1 VFDDNMPQIAV
12 KSAAV
17 LSNNSIEYKIGSC
30 IMQKSNHEIIRSVS
44 SAAVQSSSVIDASCV
59 SHLSSIPLPSLAS
72 RSISDNAMSAANRS
86 QYLAHCEPLTVRTIR
101 ITGYHYDADSGR
113 SHSFARE
120 LSFSQKDFLVL
131 AEREQLGIKI
141 TSGGSGASVFSL
153 SGEQS
158 QPVLRKIMPNHGRD
172 SKMPQEKTQ
181 DAEAKAG
188 AILLGFENSKIHGH
202 NTVLGQILLEKKQII
217 TDFVRETRPAILS
230 RFILTERPQPLS
242 EEGYSKVIR
251 VGVGYD
257 QSLVT
262 DSEGKPAKPFSS
274 VIENENQPL
283 SEHQLDILVQTQ
295 LRLTEKLYIAQEQIY
310 LSDPLSVE
318 EGTDEFQKSYWS
330 RLSSRVLEPLEE
342 GQFEAVSLNLGQDNS
357 QNNFQDSALNLQSLL
372 RQPEI
377 IINGQSYLN
386 PLHLLLAHQDL
397 QKVSRLGFLLH
408 GDLQQSNAIYI
419 KESESESESEARL
432 ICIDNRP
439 PDIKDALF
447 DLIKILWGPAF
458 LPVLDDRMDLN
469 CMGDAGWRYH
479 PQADFLEGKKTFE
492 RFNDCFTL
500 KLLQSEVMKPV
511 LEKNG
516 DWQSHVD
523 YCTALQ
529 FMCDLGFI
537 IPELKNAQ
545 ANGDAARVTRLSKR
559 IIANFIEAAQITA
572 HWSRYTQRP

>member
-1 VFDDNMPQIAV
+1 
-12 KSAAV
+12 
-17 LSNNSIEYKIGSC
+17 
-30 IMQKSNHEIIRSVS
+30 MQTSHHEIIRSVS
-44 SAAVQSSSVIDASCV
+44 SPEVLPSSVIDASCV
-59 SHLSSIPLPSLAS
+59 SHLSSISLPSLVS

-86 QYLAHCEPLTVRTIR
+86 QYLARCEPLTVRTINM
-101 ITGYHYDADSGR
+101 TGYHYDSDSGR
-113 SHSFARE
+113 SHSFVRE

-131 AEREQLGIKI
+131 AEGEQLGIKI

-153 SGEQS
+153 SDEQS
-158 QPVLRKIMPNHGRD
+158 QPILRKIMPNHGQD
-172 SKMPQEKTQ
+172 SKMLQEKTQ

-202 NTVLGQILLEKKQII
+202 NAVLGQILLEKKQII
-217 TDFVRETRPAILS
+217 ADFVRETRPVILS
-230 RFILTERPQPLS
+230 RFILTERPQSLS

-262 DSEGKPAKPFSS
+262 DSEGNPAKPFSS
-274 VIENENQPL
+274 IIENDNQPL
-283 SEHQLDILVQTQ
+283 SEYQLDVLVQTQ
-295 LRLTEKLYIAQEQIY
+295 LHLTEKLHVAQEKIY
-310 LSDPLSVE
+310 LSEPLSVE
-318 EGTDEFQKSYWS
+318 EGVDEFQKNYWS
-330 RLSSRVLEPLEE
+330 RLSNRVLEPLKDGKFEE
-342 GQFEAVSLNLGQDNS
+342 VNLDLSREGS
-357 QNNFQDSALNLQSLL
+357 QNNSPESTINLQSLL
-372 RQPEI
+372 NQSEI
-377 IINGQSYLN
+377 VVNGQSYLN
-386 PLHLLLAHQDL
+386 PLHLLIAHQDL
-397 QKVSRLGFLLH
+397 QTVSRLGFLMH
-408 GDLQQSNAIYI
+408 GDLQQSNAIYV
-419 KESESESESEARL
+419 KESESEARL

-447 DLIKILWGPAF
+447 DLIKILWGPTF
-458 LPVLDDRMDLN
+458 LPVLDDRMDLDG
-469 CMGDAGWRYH
+469 MRDASWRYH
-479 PQADFLEGKKTFE
+479 PQADFLEGKKNFE

-500 KLLQSEVMKPV
+500 KLLQSEAMKPV

-545 ANGDAARVTRLSKR
+545 ANGDAARVARLSKR
-559 IIANFIEAAQITA
+559 IIADFIEAAQITA